1 MKLLSFVALIDGLMT
16 GNKRFNGGL
25 SLSMVLRYLYFLPI
39 TLMVGGLMTSQ
50 IAIAASYNATGW
62 QWYSK
67 ADEENEQEDELIE
80 DNTQKTQ
87 QTQRVQSLEQS
98 LKKPK
103 KPKKSYRQQLKAF
116 QAHYEEAQ
124 AKAVLTRKVEDVAYA
139 MYLRMFMME
148 QSKDY
153 GRAFEKA
160 LLKYP
165 HLSYELNFPTQDSA
179 RQLSRD
185 QHTKR
190 QQQAIAQYAQSHGLF
205 YFYKG
210 EDVHSK
216 PLATSIQQFADQYG
230 ITLIGVAIDGVVINE
245 IKEHAFNLSLSNE
258 GDHRLRI
265 MNKIKQWGVKAVPA
279 LFLYDNQTKVM
290 HPFAYG
296 FIAQDQMAERFLQF
310 ATNYDQKPLQGDI
323 SHEIS

>member
-1 MKLLSFVALIDGLMT
+1 MKLVAFVESIRCLIF
-16 GNKRFNGGL
+16 GNKRFNGRL
-25 SLSMVLRYLYFLPI
+25 SLSMVLRYLYFLHI
-39 TLMVGGLMTSQ
+39 ALMVGGLMTSQ

-67 ADEENEQEDELIE
+67 ADEENEQEDELFE
-80 DNTQKTQ
+80 DNPQ
-87 QTQRVQSLEQS
+87 QTQTVQSLEQS

-103 KPKKSYRQQLKAF
+103 KPKSYRQQLKAF

-165 HLSYELNFPTQDSA
+165 HLSYELNFPTQDFA
-179 RQLSRD
+179 RQISRD

-216 PLATSIQQFADQYG
+216 PLATSIQHFADQYG

-245 IKEHAFNLSLSNE
+245 IKEHALNLSLSND

-290 HPFAYG
+290 QPFAYG

-323 SHEIS
+323 SHEIT

>member
-1 MKLLSFVALIDGLMT
+1 MNLVAFVESIRCLT
-16 GNKRFNGGL
+16 VGNKRFNGGSL
-25 SLSMVLRYLYFLPI
+25 LSMVLRYLYFLLI
-39 TLMVGGLMTSQ
+39 ALMVGGLMTSQ
-50 IAIAASYNATGW
+50 IVIAASYNATGW

-67 ADEENEQEDELIE
+67 ADEENEQEDELFE
-80 DNTQKTQ
+80 DNSQ
-87 QTQRVQSLEQS
+87 QTQTVQSLEQS

-103 KPKKSYRQQLKAF
+103 TPKSYRQQLKAF

-290 HPFAYG
+290 QPFAYG

-323 SHEIS
+323 SHEIT